1 MTSQKAPF
9 QWRNVIKSI
18 NFVSLRYVNME
29 FIYSSFPFT
38 MLQYISSIKSI
49 AFQESEKERHSDYL
63 NQHVSCNICG
73 FYRERFHMASSSVS
87 LSLCRCGWLM
97 TGRVSDKL
105 AASNLPPYHKK
116 LTADS
121 VAERIFLAYFKQA
134 LFLSLSLSLLSSQ
147 PSPSSRMNISF

>member
-1 MTSQKAPF
+1 
-9 QWRNVIKSI
+9 
-18 NFVSLRYVNME
+18 
-29 FIYSSFPFT
+29 
-38 MLQYISSIKSI
+38 
-49 AFQESEKERHSDYL
+49 
-63 NQHVSCNICG
+63 
-73 FYRERFHMASSSVS
+73 MASSSVS

-134 LFLSLSLSLLSSQ
+134 LSLSLSFSFELSTQ
-147 PSPSSRMNISF
+147 PKLSNEHLILDMPSYIRCVHPSVGPQWP